1 MLGLFLSWVKEKIVI
16 PANLKP
22 KQREMLGEAV
32 VEYIRVRTLSGKDK
46 NNRKFSKYS
55 ANYAKEKGV
64 SRDSVDL
71 FLDGELLESLKVLS
85 HKRGELIIGYDKED
99 DALNGK
105 AEGNILGTY
114 GQSEPIP
121 GKKRDFLGITKGDL
135 KGVLNEFENQR
146 EVDLSEQDIDA
157 LARNAARELL
167 GIDFD
172 EDN

>member
-1 MLGLFLSWVKEKIVI
+1 M
-16 PANLKP
+16 
-22 KQREMLGEAV
+22 

-46 NNRKFSKYS
+46 NNRKFPKYT
-55 ANYAKEKGV
+55 ADYAKEKGV
-64 SRDSVDL
+64 SRESVDL
-71 FLDGELLESLKVLS
+71 FLDGELLENLKVLS
-85 HKRGELIIGYDKED
+85 HKKGEVIIGYDKED
-99 DALNGK
+99 EALNGK

-135 KGVLNEFENQR
+135 KGVLSEFETQD
-146 EVDLSEQDIDA
+146 EVDLSEQDIDT